1 MYKNPF
7 HVHLEKRIKKKKYY
21 RFAYTV
27 YCKDIED
34 IFTVHMRLA
43 YGRLSQCLILLLFST
58 PFNTRSIDNTSSL
71 VLFL

>member
-27 YCKDIED
+27 YCKDVED

-43 YGRLSQCLILLLFST
+43 YGRLSQY
-58 PFNTRSIDNTSSL
+58 
-71 VLFL
+71 V